1 MFIALKLQFS
11 LPSYFRTILL
21 KFQSN
26 KENFD
31 EARGIFLG
39 SIFNDPHDPHGLMH
53 FPKHCSYG
61 RHNGAF

>member
-1 MFIALKLQFS
+1 MFIALKLQISF
-11 LPSYFRTILL
+11 PSYFRTLLL

-39 SIFNDPHDPHGLMH
+39 GIFNDPLDPHGLMH
-53 FPKHCSYG
+53 FPKQCSYD
-61 RHNGAF
+61 RHIGAF